1 MSRRLPCRV
10 NGEVSNHEQLCH
22 YFASATELSL
32 FYYIVIRKNG
42 PIFVKLQKRSFIFY
56 SQNKYLREG
65 TKSIS
70 SRLYLTGGTYY
81 ILLLSGLIGEGVGLP
96 MSMFN
101 IVTST
106 KN

>member
-1 MSRRLPCRV
+1 MFKGRGKLQARLSTQKMGPVTRRLPCRV

-22 YFASATELSL
+22 YLTLATELSL

-70 SRLYLTGGTYY
+70 SRLYLTCGTYY
-81 ILLLSGLIGEGVGLP
+81 FCLVI
-96 MSMFN
+96 
-101 IVTST
+101 
-106 KN
+106 